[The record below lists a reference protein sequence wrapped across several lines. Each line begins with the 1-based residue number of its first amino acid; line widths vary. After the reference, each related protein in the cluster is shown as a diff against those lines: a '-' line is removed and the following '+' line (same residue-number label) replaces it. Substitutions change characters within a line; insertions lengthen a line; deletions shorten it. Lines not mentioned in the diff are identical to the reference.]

1 MSEVIVSMIDQCLAR
16 ERLERRLAEAAE
28 NSAAHDEHFM
38 LAERY
43 ADRAW
48 ALAENNDVPYVAS
61 PLWDRTSDREIDASF
76 RRGATANL

>member
-43 ADRAW
+43 ADKAG
-48 ALAENNDVPYVAS
+48 ALAEDSDVLMSRAHFGIE
-61 PLWDRTSDREIDASF
+61 RQ
-76 RRGATANL
+76 TA